1 MKVNKA
7 AHLKAKVII
16 CKHYLKLIK
25 VKTIKQMSLKYI
37 AKKLLMR
44 IILKNIFYLILIKS
58 LIKIKTPIYFY
69 KKNSKVLYFNFKFNF
84 NLFYQIY

>member
-25 VKTIKQMSLKYI
+25 VKTIKQMSLKQI

-58 LIKIKTPIYFY
+58 LIKIKTPVYFY
-69 KKNSKVLYFNFKFNF
+69 KKNSKVLYFNF